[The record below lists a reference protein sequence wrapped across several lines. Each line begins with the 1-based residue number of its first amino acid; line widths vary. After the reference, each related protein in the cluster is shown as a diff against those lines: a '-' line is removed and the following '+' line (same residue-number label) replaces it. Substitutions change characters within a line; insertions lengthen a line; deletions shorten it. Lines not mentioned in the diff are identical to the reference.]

1 VTTLL
6 GSRLRLGELDLRQL
20 ARLLG
25 ASAVIAALLGA
36 VAHPPPAPPRAGDER
51 AGLATALSARGLGAR
66 AADVVFL
73 TEPNA
78 GLGARL
84 AFALARPGRD
94 EPRDLHLVR
103 ARVAPNGRVLS
114 VDDVTNVSRSIG
126 ADESS
131 LVARPPWVAYAT
143 VTEAGV
149 AAITVLDTRGEDARL
164 TRGWSGPWK
173 LANRVTSYQDTGLA
187 RGMDRQRWDLAR
199 PAARAALAFDD
210 AGRLV
215 ALLEGAGRLV
225 VDPARRRAV
234 VEGAPL
240 AALREEVKAQP
251 GFIGWAVD
259 SVRAISWVGPKPIEW
274 LEHHAFGLID
284 SGRRF
289 AEAVAPTSREDTA
302 RELREQL
309 GVDRVAARGD
319 RGAAL
324 DSAAHPELGWPPPNL
339 RPILR
344 DGIEGEGVWR
354 EVPPGPFTPA
364 NPGAP
369 PVFYTTFIRPDADR
383 AYSRAFMT
391 VWDPRQV
398 EWNVRAG
405 TREPEDET
413 GAAGDGMIPRER
425 SALLRF
431 AAGFNGGFQALHG
444 EYGMGQDGRILLPA
458 KPWSATVARLRGG
471 RIAFGTWPSTRP
483 EGGQGGVGVPVPPDV
498 QSYRQNMTVLV
509 QDDVVDPYRRPWWGT
524 APEGSEDP
532 AYTVRTG
539 LCLTR
544 EKFVVYFW
552 GLSLSHLALAEA
564 MRAAHCSYGLH
575 LDMNPGHSGF
585 EYYRVTE
592 KGREPALQHPL
603 ERNQE
608 AEGDVSG
615 VPGLFFRAR
624 RMVRGMGHMNFPRYI
639 RRDPRDFMYLVL
651 RSVLPGE
658 DLAALTPPRE
668 GEGQWI
674 TRGLPTT
681 GFPFQF
687 ARTFVRPDAARP
699 EAVVR
704 IAKVDPRRVRLDAA
718 PGAAGAPHPVGRGDA
733 PATSLGALSPA
744 AAPRASDPLALVHE
758 AGRFAI
764 GPPREGARTLVS
776 GVPVE
781 GASGTCRA
789 AAGVDGDGILIWAEG
804 SPALLGR
811 ALALAGAVGPTLAMC
826 GGDAHLEFHF
836 GEGRVGRLDEG
847 DTQPTPAFATLLY
860 ADDTP
865 AASRLFPE
873 TPIVPPTVWFNQQK
887 VRIRYFHELQP
898 INPEGIPRPLSQ
910 SATP

>member
-1 VTTLL
+1 MTTLL
-6 GSRLRLGELDLRQL
+6 GSRLRLGELDRRRL

-25 ASAVIAALLGA
+25 ASAVIATLVGSL
-36 VAHPPPAPPRAGDER
+36 AHPPPAPSRAGDER
-51 AGLATALSARGLGAR
+51 AGLATALSARGLR
-66 AADVVFL
+66 TRPADVAFL

-114 VDDVTNVSRSIG
+114 IDDVTNVSRSIG

-131 LVARPPWVAYAT
+131 LVVRPPWAAYAT

-149 AAITVLDTRGEDARL
+149 VAVTLLDTRGEDARL
-164 TRGWSGPWK
+164 TRGWSGAWK

-187 RGMDRQRWDLAR
+187 RGLDRRRWDLDA
-199 PAARAALAFDD
+199 PVARATLSFDT

-215 ALLEGAGRLV
+215 AELDGAGRLV
-225 VDPARRRAV
+225 VDPARHRA

-240 AALREEVKAQP
+240 ASLREEVKAQP

-259 SVRAISWVGPKPIEW
+259 SVRGISWVGPKPIEW
-274 LEHHAFGLID
+274 LEHQAFGLID
-284 SGRRF
+284 SGRRL

-302 RELREQL
+302 RELRDQL
-309 GVDRVAARGD
+309 GVDTPGARGD

-344 DGIEGEGVWR
+344 DHIDGEGVWV
-354 EVPPGPFTPA
+354 EVPPGPFTPS

-369 PVFYTTFIRPDADR
+369 PVFYTTFLRPDADR
-383 AYSRAFMT
+383 AYTRAFMT

-413 GAAGDGMIPRER
+413 GVAGDGQVPRDR
-425 SALLRF
+425 RTLLRF

-444 EYGMGQDGRILLPA
+444 EYGMGQDGRVLLPA
-458 KPWSATVARLRGG
+458 KPWAATVARLRGG
-471 RIAFGTWPSTRP
+471 RIAFGTWPSTKP
-483 EGGQGGVGVPVPPDV
+483 EGGQGGVGVPLPPDV
-498 QSYRQNMTVLV
+498 ESYRQNMTVLV

-544 EKFVVYFW
+544 ESFVVYFW

-592 KGREPALQHPL
+592 KGREPALDHPL

-651 RSVLPGE
+651 KPVLPGE
-658 DLAALTPPRE
+658 DLPALSPPRE
-668 GEGQWI
+668 GEGRWI
-674 TRGLPTT
+674 TKGLPTS
-681 GFPFQF
+681 GFPYQF

-699 EAVVR
+699 DQVVR
-704 IAKVDPRRVRLDAA
+704 VAKVDPRRVRVDAA
-718 PGAAGAPHPVGRGDA
+718 PGAGAA
-733 PATSLGALSPA
+733 SLGALAPA
-744 AAPRASDPLALVHE
+744 AAPRTSDPLALVHE
-758 AGRFAI
+758 AGRFVIA
-764 GPPREGARTLVS
+764 PPREGTRALAS
-776 GVPVE
+776 GVPVD
-781 GASGTCRA
+781 GAPAGCRA
-789 AAGVDGDGILIWAEG
+789 GAGVDGDGILIWAEG
-804 SPALLGR
+804 EEPALLGR

-847 DTQPTPAFATLLY
+847 ETRPTPAFATRLY

-865 AASRLFPE
+865 PASRLYPE
-873 TPIVPPTVWFNQQK
+873 TPTVPPSVWFNQQK

-898 INPEGIPRPLSQ
+898 INPAGVPRPLSQ
-910 SATP
+910 TAAP

>member
-1 VTTLL
+1 MATFL
-6 GSRLRLGELDLRQL
+6 GSRLRFGELDRRRL

-25 ASAVIAALLGA
+25 ASAVVA
-36 VAHPPPAPPRAGDER
+36 VLAGSLAHPPPAPHRGGDER
-51 AGLATALSARGLGAR
+51 AGLATALSARGLPAR
-66 AADVVFL
+66 AADVAFL

-94 EPRDLHLVR
+94 EPRDLYLVC
-103 ARVAPNGRVLS
+103 ARVAPNGRVLAL
-114 VDDVTNVSRSIG
+114 DDVTNVSRSIG
-126 ADESS
+126 ADEAS
-131 LVARPPWVAYAT
+131 LVVRPPFAAYAT

-149 AAITVLDTRGEDARL
+149 VAVTLLDTRGEDAQL
-164 TRGWSGPWK
+164 TRGWSGAWK
-173 LANRVTSYQDTGLA
+173 LANRVTNYQDTGLA
-187 RGMDRQRWDLAR
+187 RGVDRRRWDLAR
-199 PAARAALAFDD
+199 PAVRAALSFDD

-215 ALLEGAGRLV
+215 AELEGTGRLV
-225 VDPARRRAV
+225 LSPERHRAV
-234 VEGAPL
+234 EGDAL
-240 AALREEVKAQP
+240 AELREEVKAEP

-259 SVRAISWVGPKPIEW
+259 SVRSISWVGPKPIEW
-274 LEHHAFGLID
+274 LEHRTFGLID
-284 SGRRF
+284 RGRRL
-289 AEAVAPTSREDTA
+289 AEAVAPTSRAETA

-309 GVDRVAARGD
+309 GVAPPPANGRGTD
-319 RGAAL
+319 L
-324 DSAAHPELGWPPPNL
+324 TSAAHPELGWPPPNL
-339 RPILR
+339 RPVLR
-344 DGIEGEGVWR
+344 DHIDGEGVWV
-354 EVPPGPFTPA
+354 EVPPGPFTPR

-413 GAAGDGMIPRER
+413 GVAGDGQVPRDR
-425 SALLRF
+425 RTLLRF
-431 AAGFNGGFQALHG
+431 AGGFNGGFQALHG
-444 EYGMGQDGRILLPA
+444 EYGMGQDGRVLLPA

-471 RIAFGTWPSTRP
+471 RIAFGTWPSTKP
-483 EGGQGGVGVPVPPDV
+483 EGGQGGVGVPLPPDV
-498 QSYRQNMTVLV
+498 ESYRQNMTVLV
-509 QDDVVDPYRRPWWGT
+509 QDGQVDPYRRPWWGT
-524 APEGSEDP
+524 APEGSVDP

-539 LCLTR
+539 LCLTE

-592 KGREPALQHPL
+592 KGREPPLEHPL

-639 RRDPRDFMYLVL
+639 RRDPRDFMYLL
-651 RSVLPGE
+651 LKPVLPGE
-658 DLAALTPPRE
+658 DLPALSPPQD
-668 GEGQWI
+668 GEGRWV
-674 TRGLPTT
+674 TKGLPTT
-681 GFPFQF
+681 GFPYQF
-687 ARTFVRPDAARP
+687 ARTFVRPDAAHP

-718 PGAAGAPHPVGRGDA
+718 PGATGAGAA
-733 PATSLGALSPA
+733 SLGALVPA
-744 AAPRASDPLALVHE
+744 AAPRASDPLALTLD
-758 AGRFAI
+758 AGRFSIAE
-764 GPPREGARTLVS
+764 PRPDTRALVT
-776 GVPVE
+776 GIATDAAP
-781 GASGTCRA
+781 ATCRM
-789 AAGVDGDGILIWAEG
+789 AAGVDDDGILVWAEG
-804 SPALLGR
+804 AEPAVLAR
-811 ALALAGAVGPTLAMC
+811 ALALAGAVGPTLAAC

-847 DTQPTPAFATLLY
+847 ATSPTPAFAARLY
-860 ADDTP
+860 PDDTP

-873 TPIVPPTVWFNQQK
+873 TPIVPPLVWFNQQK

-898 INPEGIPRPLSQ
+898 INPAGVPRPLRQ
-910 SATP
+910 TATP